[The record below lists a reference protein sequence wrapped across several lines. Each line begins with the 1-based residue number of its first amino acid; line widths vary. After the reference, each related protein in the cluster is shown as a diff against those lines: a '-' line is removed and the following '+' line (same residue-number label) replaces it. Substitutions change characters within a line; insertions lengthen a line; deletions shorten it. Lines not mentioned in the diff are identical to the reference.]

1 MVFLQLLV
9 IPGAVLVCTLPP
21 VGTEAR
27 WALGVAAVGIAIG
40 VACYLFQ
47 ALAADHKQRR
57 AHIPDSIARL
67 RGVPAAASQ
76 LAAELREAGL
86 LTSCQLVESIKA
98 EVVQASQQAE
108 TARQLLRLPFVANA
122 EP

>member
-1 MVFLQLLV
+1 MFLQLLV
-9 IPGAVLVCTLPP
+9 ILGTVLVCTLPP
-21 VGTEAR
+21 VCTEAR
-27 WALGVAAVGIAIG
+27 WALGVAAVGIATG
-40 VACYLFQ
+40 VACYLFS

-57 AHIPDSIARL
+57 ADIPDSIARL
-67 RGVPAAASQ
+67 HGVPAAASQ

-86 LTSCQLVESIKA
+86 LSSCQLVESIKA

-108 TARQLLRLPFVANA
+108 TARRRLRLPAVANA